1 MFVLRARK
9 VNKKTVMFFSLFFF
23 IEVEKACFYQNTFLS
38 RSLYHK
44 CCFQYMQT
52 CAHQNRNLGFLKHTR
67 TRKDLQN
74 LCHPKNARNIF
85 CSFHS
90 KSLNLKRFGMQN
102 CPLSVTKTTFFF
114 FFLFEDERNVFTL
127 LIFCQ
132 ETLKFTLT
140 SKCS

>member
-23 IEVEKACFYQNTFLS
+23 IEVEKACVYQNTFLS
-38 RSLYHK
+38 RSLYHPK

-102 CPLSVTKTTFFF
+102 CSLSVTKTKFFF
-114 FFLFEDERNVFTL
+114 FFVRG
-127 LIFCQ
+127 
-132 ETLKFTLT
+132 
-140 SKCS
+140 